1 MRNRVF
7 FRESLW
13 IIQNSEYHPGA
24 SCRTAF
30 ALSEVYAQLGRFSEA
45 DSSIEEGRKLRE
57 QIPDVEQ
64 LGLGTS
70 PEEYD
75 KFVGFSHR

>member
-1 MRNRVF
+1 LR
-7 FRESLW
+7 

-30 ALSEVYAQLGRFSEA
+30 ALSEVYAQLGQFSEA
-45 DSSIEEGRKLRE
+45 DSCLEEGKQLRGM
-57 QIPDVEQ
+57 ISGVE
-64 LGLGTS
+64 LLNLGTN